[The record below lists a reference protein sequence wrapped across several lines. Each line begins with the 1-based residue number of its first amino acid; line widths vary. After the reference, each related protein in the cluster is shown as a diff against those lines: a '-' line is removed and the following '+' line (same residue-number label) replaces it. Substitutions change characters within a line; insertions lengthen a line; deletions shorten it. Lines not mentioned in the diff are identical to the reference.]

1 MGVLKQII
9 ELSSPDS
16 LMGHHEE
23 ITGAPQICNYCHG
36 NGWFWGCD
44 DIGEGIKKS
53 CPLCGGTGAVQAQ
66 ITIQWKKAEYKK

>member
-1 MGVLKQII
+1 MGVLKQIV

-16 LMGHHEE
+16 TTDHED

-44 DIGEGIKKS
+44 ERGEGIKKP
-53 CPLCGGTGAVQAQ
+53 CPLCEGTGAVQAK
-66 ITIQWKKAEYKK
+66 ITIQWIKADSK

>member
-16 LMGHHEE
+16 LTDHEE

-36 NGWFWGCD
+36 NGWFLGCNEK
-44 DIGEGIKKS
+44 GEGVEKQ
-53 CPLCGGTGAVQAQ
+53 CPLCLGTGAVQAD
-66 ITIQWKKAEYKK
+66 ITIIWRKAECKK